1 MNKINRTFHYF
12 KGIPDSTSHLQ
23 NPHGTITWQGEII
36 SWAGE
41 IKFRS
46 PKPVPSNSI
55 TDWIKLAYFAAKPI
69 AWAQAWRI
77 TIRRPIF
84 WKVLC
89 SVPFLPLSVTKEVF
103 KQLRKFS
110 SGLSQYKFKP
120 SGKSLFSSVFPNVV
134 PHIPRKT
141 PILSIYV
148 FHYSHEGAAFLLLCW
163 AMLPQWMSAWHRS
176 IGRAVHRQLYHTQQP
191 AVHWSL
197 QSHGTILTNQ

>member
-141 PILSIYV
+141 GKHPFSPYTFSIIHMRELHSCCSVGPCCLS
-148 FHYSHEGAAFLLLCW
+148 ECQLG
-163 AMLPQWMSAWHRS
+163 
-176 IGRAVHRQLYHTQQP
+176 IGQ
-191 AVHWSL
+191 
-197 QSHGTILTNQ
+197 